1 MKKSITIKELS
12 KMLDVSISTVS
23 KALNDS
29 HEISPATKERIQ
41 EAAKLYNYQPNR
53 IAVNLKSGKANTI
66 GVIIPSVQNF
76 FMTQVLRGIESV
88 IADTPY
94 NIIISITN
102 ESHEKEVQFVNTLTQ
117 GFVDGII
124 VTVSEE
130 TFLKKEYGHFH
141 NFDNRKALLMFDRV
155 VGEVECDKVL
165 VDDEDSV
172 FRATQT
178 LLASGRKQIV
188 LASTISNVSVGKKRI
203 KGYTRAIESV
213 HEPVLISD
221 TEENIEKRVKELLD
235 AGKVDAIMALDE
247 EASLASFRAGKTKK
261 VLDNQEVSIVGYT
274 SQKIAENLTPHLT
287 TIDQNGVR
295 IGELA
300 AELLLK
306 KLKKPLKDPESVV
319 VNSIYQKR
327 LTT

>member
-29 HEISPATKERIQ
+29 HEISLATKERIQ
-41 EAAKLYNYQPNR
+41 EAAKLYNYKPNR
-53 IAVNLKSGKANTI
+53 IAVNLKSGRTNTI

-88 IADTPY
+88 FADTPY
-94 NIIISITN
+94 NVIISITN
-102 ESHEKEVQFVNTLTQ
+102 ESYDKEVQFMNTLTQ

-124 VTVSEE
+124 MAVSEE
-130 TFLKKEYGHFH
+130 TFIKKEYEHFTS
-141 NFDNRKALLMFDRV
+141 FDKNKALLMFDRV
-155 VGEVECDKVL
+155 VNAVDCDKVL
-165 VDDEDSV
+165 VDDQASV
-172 FRATQT
+172 FDATQK
-178 LLASGRKQIV
+178 LIASGRKQIV
-188 LASTISNVSVGKKRI
+188 LTTTISNLSVGKQRI
-203 KGYTRAIESV
+203 NGYTKAISTL

-221 TEENIEKRVKELLD
+221 TEEHIESRVKQLLD
-235 AGKVDAIMALDE
+235 EGKVDAVVALDQ
-247 EASLASFRAGKTKK
+247 EATLASFRAGKSKK
-261 VLDNQEVSIVGYT
+261 VLDNKAVAIVGYT
-274 SQKIAENLTPHLT
+274 SQIIAENLTPSLT

-306 KLKKPLKDPESVV
+306 KLKKPLKDSESVV
-319 VNSIYQKR
+319 VNSTYQKR
-327 LTT
+327 FTS

>member
-130 TFLKKEYGHFH
+130 TFLNKEYGHFH
-141 NFDNRKALLMFDRV
+141 NFDSRKALLMFDRV

-178 LLASGRKQIV
+178 LLSSGRKQVV

-221 TEENIEKRVKELLD
+221 TEENIESRVKELLD
-235 AGKVDAIMALDE
+235 AGKVDAIVALDE
-247 EASLASFRAGKTKK
+247 EASLASFRAGKAKK
-261 VLDNQEVSIVGYT
+261 VLDNQELAMVGYT

-319 VNSIYQKR
+319 VNSTYQKR

>member
-1 MKKSITIKELS
+1 
-12 KMLDVSISTVS
+12 MLDVSISTVS

-53 IAVNLKSGKANTI
+53 IAVNLKSGRANTI

-102 ESHEKEVQFVNTLTQ
+102 ESLEKEVQFVNTLTQ

-130 TFLKKEYGHFH
+130 TFLNREFSHFH
-141 NFDNRKALLMFDRV
+141 NFDSRKALLMFDRV

-172 FRATQT
+172 FKATQK
-178 LLASGRKQIV
+178 LISSGRKQIV
-188 LASTISNVSVGKKRI
+188 LTSTISNVSSGKKRI

-221 TEENIEKRVKELLD
+221 TEENIEKRVKDLLD
-235 AGKVDAIMALDE
+235 DGKVDAIMALDE
-247 EASLASFRAGKTKK
+247 EASLASFRAGKAKK
-261 VLDNQEVSIVGYT
+261 VLDNKKVSIVGYT
-274 SQKIAENLTPHLT
+274 SQKIAENLTPNLT

-319 VNSIYQKR
+319 VNSSYQQR
-327 LTT
+327 FTS

>member
-1 MKKSITIKELS
+1 
-12 KMLDVSISTVS
+12 
-23 KALNDS
+23 
-29 HEISPATKERIQ
+29 
-41 EAAKLYNYQPNR
+41 
-53 IAVNLKSGKANTI
+53 
-66 GVIIPSVQNF
+66 
-76 FMTQVLRGIESV
+76 MTQVLRGIESV
-88 IADTPY
+88 IAETPY

-172 FRATQT
+172 FKATQT

-235 AGKVDAIMALDE
+235 EGKVDAIMALDE

-319 VNSIYQKR
+319 VNSTYQKR

>member
-53 IAVNLKSGKANTI
+53 IAVNLKSGRANTI

-88 IADTPY
+88 IAETPY
-94 NIIISITN
+94 NIIVSITN
-102 ESHEKEVQFVNTLTQ
+102 ESHEKEAQFVNTLTQ

-130 TFLKKEYGHFH
+130 TFLKKAYGHFH
-141 NFDNRKALLMFDRV
+141 NFDKRKALLMFDRV

-165 VDDEDSV
+165 VDDEESV
-172 FRATQT
+172 FRATQN

-188 LASTISNVSVGKKRI
+188 LTSTISNVSSGKKRI
-203 KGYTRAIESV
+203 KGYIRAIEPI

-221 TEENIEKRVKELLD
+221 TEENIEKRVKELLE
-235 AGKVDAIMALDE
+235 AGKVDGIMALDE
-247 EASLASFRAGKTKK
+247 EASLASFRAGKSKK
-261 VLDNQEVSIVGYT
+261 VLDNRDVSIIGYT
-274 SQKIAENLTPHLT
+274 SQKIAENLTPNLT

-306 KLKKPLKDPESVV
+306 KLKKPLKDPESIV
-319 VNSIYQKR
+319 VNSTYQKR